1 MCPIVPKLNW
11 PVQQH
16 TDTNQIHFIARLFFK
31 QATHN
36 VMKWVTICFLS
47 LAITV
52 VCSTAQDE
60 TEEELTKFKE
70 FKVLY
75 YLILFD

>member
-1 MCPIVPKLNW
+1 
-11 PVQQH
+11 
-16 TDTNQIHFIARLFFK
+16 
-31 QATHN
+31 
-36 VMKWVTICFLS
+36 MKWVTICFLS

-52 VCSTAQDE
+52 GFSTAQDE

-75 YLILFD
+75 YLILFDWYKCQPISTEN